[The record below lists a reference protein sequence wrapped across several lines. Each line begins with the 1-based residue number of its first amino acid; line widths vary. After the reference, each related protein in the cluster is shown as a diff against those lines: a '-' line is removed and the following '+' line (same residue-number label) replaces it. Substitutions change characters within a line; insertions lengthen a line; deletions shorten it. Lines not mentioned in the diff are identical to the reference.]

1 MSGMT
6 APLFVTAD
14 ETLLDELLR
23 LAAAA
28 GTTPEVAHDAPSA
41 LRAWLKAPLVLVG
54 EDLAADV
61 ARVSPTRRDAVFVV
75 LTAPVPDRVFQVALA
90 LGAESVAELP
100 RSEGWL
106 VERLTDVVDSGPA
119 RGLTIGVVG
128 GSGGSGATTFACA
141 LGQVAGR
148 AGASVVVDTDPL
160 GPGVDR
166 VLGLDLVDG
175 VRWDALGHTTGRLSA
190 RALRESLPRRDGVAA
205 LTWYAG
211 SRPRPLQAFAVR
223 EALSAAR
230 RGHDTVVVDLPR
242 VPDPVTEEVA
252 ARCDQ
257 VVVVVVTTV
266 AGVAAATRTCG
277 RFADPAHS
285 AWSSGAR
292 GSTTRPYQGARR
304 SCAPP
309 DARPTRAGRGDRRRP
324 RAGPHAPRPAR
335 ASRVRC
341 LGGPRGVHGGARGV
355 MRIEMRPRR
364 GGPRA
369 AGPRVRG
376 GDSASGG
383 RGVAASGRPVGDAT
397 VLAVHEA
404 LRRDVVGAGPLEPL
418 LRAPDV
424 TDVLVNGADQ
434 VYVERGSGLERVDV
448 SFPDDESVRR
458 LAQRLAAS
466 GGRRLDDA
474 TPHVDVRLRDGTRF
488 HAVLAPLARPGT
500 VLSLRVPHQRSSPST
515 NCWRP
520 APSPSTAH
528 VCCNA
533 SCPRGWRSW

>member
-1 MSGMT
+1 VTANPDTPIPSTVGGMT

-14 ETLLDELLR
+14 ESLLDELLR

-28 GTTPEVAHDAPSA
+28 GTTPEVAHDASAA

-54 EDLAADV
+54 EDLAPEV
-61 ARVSPTRRDAVFVV
+61 ARLSPTRRDAVFVV
-75 LTAPVPDRVFQVALA
+75 LSAPVPDRVFQVALA

-148 AGASVVVDTDPL
+148 AGPSVVIDVDPL

-211 SRPRPLQAFAVR
+211 SKPRPLQAFAVR

-242 VPDPVTEEVA
+242 TSDPLTDEIA

-257 VVVVVVTTV
+257 ILVTVVTTV
-266 AGVAAATRTCG
+266 AGVAAAMRTCG
-277 RFADPAHS
+277 RFADPGS
-285 AWSSGAR
+285 LGLVVR
-292 GSTTRPYQGARR
+292 GSRTDDETLSRAVGAPVLHRMGDQRGLAEAIDVGLGPVRSRR
-304 SCAPP
+304 VPLG
-309 DARPTRAGRGDRRRP
+309 RA
-324 RAGPHAPRPAR
+324 ASSVLVMLAEHAAAR
-335 ASRVRC
+335 A
-341 LGGPRGVHGGARGV
+341 A
-355 MRIEMRPRR
+355 
-364 GGPRA
+364 
-369 AGPRVRG
+369 
-376 GDSASGG
+376 
-383 RGVAASGRPVGDAT
+383 
-397 VLAVHEA
+397 
-404 LRRDVVGAGPLEPL
+404 
-418 LRAPDV
+418 
-424 TDVLVNGADQ
+424 
-434 VYVERGSGLERVDV
+434 
-448 SFPDDESVRR
+448 
-458 LAQRLAAS
+458 
-466 GGRRLDDA
+466 
-474 TPHVDVRLRDGTRF
+474 
-488 HAVLAPLARPGT
+488 
-500 VLSLRVPHQRSSPST
+500 
-515 NCWRP
+515 
-520 APSPSTAH
+520 
-528 VCCNA
+528 
-533 SCPRGWRSW
+533 